1 MNEIE
6 KLITNSSK
14 EMKGKLGH
22 VVKISVV
29 VNVILD
35 FSNSFGVLYAHA

>member
-14 EMKGKLGH
+14 EIKGKLGH
-22 VVKISVV
+22 VVKISVA
-29 VNVILD
+29 VNVILN
-35 FSNSFGVLYAHA
+35 FSNSFSVLYAHV